1 LLISY
6 YDIKNGIFHY
16 LCPPIPGRADYI
28 HYIADLLA
36 ESNNGI
42 IPKVMGFKAWILV
55 LALIYLSNNW
65 KCRIRLEFRRNRY
78 RRKAIENCSTI
89 IEANPKLVDFIS
101 LQQQTGLVLFFKIS
115 LHEDKFAFTI
125 CNPPFHKSQEE
136 ATKGS
141 LKS

>member
-6 YDIKNGIFHY
+6 YDIQKWDIPHY

-55 LALIYLSNNW
+55 LALI
-65 KCRIRLEFRRNRY
+65 
-78 RRKAIENCSTI
+78 
-89 IEANPKLVDFIS
+89 VFI
-101 LQQQTGLVLFFKIS
+101 Q
-115 LHEDKFAFTI
+115 
-125 CNPPFHKSQEE
+125 
-136 ATKGS
+136 
-141 LKS
+141 